1 MVHGC
6 PLGPT
11 PRFLAFHRMPFRVG
25 LSERGPR
32 LLPSRASQEC
42 RTPAGTLRGSAALRE
57 GRLGRGLREGDGASS
72 KIRTSARASDG
83 GSGWGLRGWGFPRSA
98 QGLMAE
104 AAVSPLGGGRH
115 RAAQGEGRREG
126 PRSPRDAL
134 RRRFPPRLSSETPVT
149 GITERTRHPVS
160 SLPGRTAQN
169 LRRPYRFLSTDRP
182 PPSRQHGIQ
191 ISIPSFTLEL
201 LWGTFLRD
209 TRGGNSSFWRVV
221 DAVPS

>member
-11 PRFLAFHRMPFRVG
+11 PRFLAFHRMPFRVCCHPVLHRSAG
-25 LSERGPR
+25 HR
-32 LLPSRASQEC
+32 RALC
-42 RTPAGTLRGSAALRE
+42 GGSAALGE

-83 GSGWGLRGWGFPRSA
+83 GSGWGLRRWGFPRST
-98 QGLMAE
+98 QGLMAD
-104 AAVSPLGGGRH
+104 AAISPWGEGGGRPST
-115 RAAQGEGRREG
+115 AQGEGRCEG

-149 GITERTRHPVS
+149 GITERTRRPVS

-169 LRRPYRFLSTDRP
+169 HRRPYRFLSTDRP

-221 DAVPS
+221 AAVPS